1 VSHRLR
7 VAHSPR
13 GWLAAVAGAWL
24 VLGGCSDK
32 RQPTESP
39 AAVTSPAPAAA
50 PLEPGSPGLPTSQP
64 LPPAPEPSGYLPSS
78 FAPLVKR
85 ANPSV
90 VTVKAQVEKEIRGR
104 KRVVGEGLGTA
115 FVYDARGYLLTNH
128 HVVADA
134 TSIVITLEDG
144 RDLQASIVGRDRHTD
159 LAVVKVEEQGLPA
172 LPLGDSDQIEVGDWV
187 VAIGNPFGLSHT
199 VSTGI
204 LSAKGRTRD
213 DVKGLDANGYFNFL
227 QTDASINPGNSG
239 GPLCT
244 LAGEVLGINTMIIGK
259 ASGIGFA
266 VPSNMAQKV
275 AAQLLKNG
283 YVQRAH
289 LGVGIQDLNADLAA
303 ALQVQPPSGAL
314 VTNVGEGSPA
324 ALANLKA
331 GDVLVEVGG
340 KPVRDSHELMREV
353 IAHDV
358 GESVDVVYVR
368 AGKRASTK
376 ASLTARP
383 EPVVTVP
390 SGGAANGSGSMGLAL
405 RDLNPREAAQIG
417 LPAKAIA
424 IVTAVMP
431 GSPADKAAVQ
441 PGDVI
446 VEVDGQE
453 HPSTDVVAR
462 SAADGQLLLRVRR
475 KSGIFYAAL
484 KAR

>member
-1 VSHRLR
+1 MSQRLR
-7 VAHSPR
+7 GAHSAR
-13 GWLAAVAGAWL
+13 GWPAALAGAWL
-24 VLGGCSDK
+24 ALVGCSDK
-32 RQPTESP
+32 RQPTDAPAAAGSP
-39 AAVTSPAPAAA
+39 ASPAAA

-64 LPPAPEPSGYLPSS
+64 IAPAPEASGYLPSS

-239 GPLCT
+239 GPLIDT
-244 LAGEVLGINTMIIGK
+244 RGRVVGINSAIR
-259 ASGIGFA
+259 ANANNIGFA
-266 VPSNMAQKV
+266 IPINMVKELLPMLLRDGKVRRSAIGLVVDSLTQGEAQR
-275 AAQLLKNG
+275 LK
-283 YVQRAH
+283 RA
-289 LGVGIQDLNADLAA
+289 DRK
-303 ALQVQPPSGAL
+303 GAL
-314 VTNVGEGSPA
+314 VTDVVPGAPGD
-324 ALANLKA
+324 KA
-331 GDVLVEVGG
+331 GLAIDDVVLAFDG
-340 KPVRDSHELMREV
+340 KPVADPNELRW
-353 IAHDV
+353 
-358 GESVDVVYVR
+358 
-368 AGKRASTK
+368 RASI
-376 ASLTARP
+376 AGVGR
-383 EPVVTVP
+383 TV
-390 SGGAANGSGSMGLAL
+390 GV
-405 RDLNPREAAQIG
+405 R
-417 LPAKAIA
+417 
-424 IVTAVMP
+424 
-431 GSPADKAAVQ
+431 
-441 PGDVI
+441 
-446 VEVDGQE
+446 
-453 HPSTDVVAR
+453 VAR
-462 SAADGQLLLRVRR
+462 GERT
-475 KSGIFYAAL
+475 FEL
-484 KAR
+484 KVTLAELPEQPDD

>member
-1 VSHRLR
+1 MQRS
-7 VAHSPR
+7 
-13 GWLAAVAGAWL
+13 AAVALTAFAIG
-24 VLGGCSDK
+24 LGGIAHGVRAHAETREIAQAQAEARRLSDAFVAVSEK
-32 RQPTESP
+32 ASPFVVRIDVVAKGDAPAQAFPFPFGAQESP
-39 AAVTSPAPAAA
+39 IQRGNGSGVVFTSDGAILTNNHVVEHAIDI
-50 PLEPGSPGLPTSQP
+50 
-64 LPPAPEPSGYLPSS
+64 
-78 FAPLVKR
+78 
-85 ANPSV
+85 SV
-90 VTVKAQVEKEIRGR
+90 VFR
-104 KRVVGEGLGTA
+104 
-115 FVYDARGYLLTNH
+115 
-128 HVVADA
+128 
-134 TSIVITLEDG
+134 DG
-144 RDLQASIVGRDRHTD
+144 RALPARLVGRDPGTD
-159 LAVVKVEEQGLPA
+159 LAVIKVDASGLTPA
-172 LPLGDSDQIEVGDWV
+172 RFADSNAARVGEWV
-187 VAIGNPFGLSHT
+187 VAIGAPFGLSYT
-199 VSTGI
+199 VTTGV
-204 LSAKGRTRD
+204 LSAKDRGGIGMNLIED
-213 DVKGLDANGYFNFL
+213 YL

-376 ASLTARP
+376 ANLTARP